1 MSAPASECELCGEL
15 SSRSGER
22 RHFTVRT
29 SCTIPGVL
37 SGVRLLQQKLQAP
50 LTELVLQEKQQGQG
64 QRCPESPASSTA
76 DNGLNPFECFIEPAS
91 STHSGSAFEALTI
104 LCGEKE
110 LLQGR
115 RQKYWLLMKMTVKM
129 NQLIKEMEMHLL
141 QKGLGNNVDLPSEA
155 V

>member
-76 DNGLNPFECFIEPAS
+76 DEDDSEDEPAD
-91 STHSGSAFEALTI
+91 
-104 LCGEKE
+104 
-110 LLQGR
+110 
-115 RQKYWLLMKMTVKM
+115 
-129 NQLIKEMEMHLL
+129 
-141 QKGLGNNVDLPSEA
+141 KGDGDAPPSKRTRKQC
-155 V
+155 